1 MNTDTLL
8 AEQPFSSE
16 QKEYL
21 QGFFAGIAFRQPF
34 VGHLP
39 GGQTPST
46 PAPGL
51 TNIAPEASPA
61 EEEQTVFGTPV

>member
-1 MNTDTLL
+1 MNTEALL
-8 AEQPFSSE
+8 ADAPFNPE

-39 GGQTPST
+39 NGQITST

-51 TNIAPEASPA
+51 PNIAA
-61 EEEQTVFGTPV
+61 